1 MLTVYSKPDCPFC
14 DKFIEVCKLEKL
26 THVVYELNEHFT
38 KDQFYNEFGEGST
51 FPQVVL
57 ELANDSLKL
66 GGCKESLKYMQEK
79 NLCCQV

>member
-14 DKFIEVCKLEKL
+14 DKFKAVCELEDL

-38 KDQFYNEFGEGST
+38 KDQFYGEFGEGST

-57 ELANDSLKL
+57 DLDGSRLRL
-66 GGCKESLKYMQEK
+66 GGCKESLRYMQEK
-79 NLCCQV
+79 NICCQV